1 MQSGSVIDTG
11 FICCGTCRYWTGC
24 TEYHF
29 PGTMTSDSS
38 SKGRCNKTYLGAETG
53 AMGSCMN
60 WERRYD

>member
-29 PGTMTSDSS
+29 PGTMTIDSS
-38 SKGRCNKTYLGAETG
+38 SKGRCNKTYLGAETA